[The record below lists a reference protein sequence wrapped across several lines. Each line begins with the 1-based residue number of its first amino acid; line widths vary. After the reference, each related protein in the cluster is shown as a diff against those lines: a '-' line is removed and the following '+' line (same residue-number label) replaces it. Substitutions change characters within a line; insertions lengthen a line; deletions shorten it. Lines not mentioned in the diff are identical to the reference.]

1 MSDLSPLEEHFPR
14 LVHEI
19 VAFWGSPTC
28 VDQLQGLLV
37 DSRGGRQ
44 GFPPDAWE
52 RVVHFEMIKMGILG
66 NDLLQQLSQRRNVPL
81 VVADAVDKL
90 SFCFFGGHFEGLIE

>member
-14 LVHEI
+14 LVMEI

-28 VDQLQGLLV
+28 FEKLQDLLV

-44 GFPPDAWE
+44 GFPPD
-52 RVVHFEMIKMGILG
+52 VYS
-66 NDLLQQLSQRRNVPL
+66 DLSMLMMLFPRPKGPYDIWRDAL
-81 VVADAVDKL
+81 DADKTT
-90 SFCFFGGHFEGLIE
+90 